1 MDVQPIADTVEIG
14 YGFYRR
20 TSCPTCGAPV
30 ERGYNSDTFWCP
42 HCNVILVENDLPVA
56 VRTSR
61 VVGAFEKITPDYW
74 LQNAGDIYHAK
85 SDYISRQR
93 AAKED

>member
-1 MDVQPIADTVEIG
+1 MENQPIADTVEIG
-14 YGFYRR
+14 YGCRRR
-20 TSCPTCGAPV
+20 TSGPTCGAPV
-30 ERGYNSDTFWCP
+30 ELGYCSDTFWCP
-42 HCNVILVENDLPVA
+42 HCNVILVENDLPAA

-74 LQNAGDIYHAK
+74 LQNAGDIYHAR
-85 SDYISRQR
+85 SDYISQR